1 MTTFDE
7 ARNQLRALM
16 PLAHEGILAECWPI
30 IDARIAELEAEVET
44 SDEVLT
50 KLSDLLRRTC
60 DALKGPHPEPL
71 THHSWHNL
79 PEVAAELVATN
90 ARLVDENA
98 ALLRNSQAAVMATA
112 VANQEVRDA

>member
-30 IDARIAELEAEVET
+30 IDARIAELDAEVER
-44 SDEVLT
+44 
-50 KLSDLLRRTC
+50 LR
-60 DALKGPHPEPL
+60 E
-71 THHSWHNL
+71 
-79 PEVAAELVATN
+79 
-90 ARLVDENA
+90 ENA

-112 VANQEVRDA
+112 VASQEEPDGR